1 MEELRLPRKTLNLWK
16 IRVTIAVLLF
26 FGVFSYFFHSYDW
39 FLPATL
45 VVICLY
51 EALFLWYLPNLFK
64 GYRIKYINGAVVI
77 ESGVIIKMTHIMP
90 YSKMIYAES
99 ITSPLAKA
107 MGLSAVILKA
117 ARSRILIPE
126 LPAND
131 TAKFIKAL
139 AEGEK

>member
-45 VVICLY
+45 IVICLY
-51 EALFLWYLPNLFK
+51 EALFLWYLPSLFK

-117 ARSRILIPE
+117 ARSRTLIPE
-126 LPAND
+126 LPAAD
-131 TAKFIKAL
+131 TAKFIKTL

>member
-1 MEELRLPRKTLNLWK
+1 MEELKLPRKTLNLWK
-16 IRVTIAVLLF
+16 IRVTIAVLF
-26 FGVFSYFFHSYDW
+26 IVGIFSYFFHSYDW
-39 FLPATL
+39 FLPAIL
-45 VVICLY
+45 VIICLY

-126 LPAND
+126 LPAAD
-131 TAKFIKAL
+131 TAKFIKTL

>member
-1 MEELRLPRKTLNLWK
+1 MP
-16 IRVTIAVLLF
+16 
-26 FGVFSYFFHSYDW
+26 S
-39 FLPATL
+39 
-45 VVICLY
+45 
-51 EALFLWYLPNLFK
+51 LFK

-126 LPAND
+126 LPATD
-131 TAKFIKAL
+131 TAKFIKTL

>member
-64 GYRIKYINGAVVI
+64 GYRIKYVNGAVVI

>member
-1 MEELRLPRKTLNLWK
+1 MEELKLPRKTLNLWK

-45 VVICLY
+45 GVICFY
-51 EALFLWYLPNLFK
+51 EALFLWYLPSLFK

-126 LPAND
+126 LPAAD

>member
-16 IRVTIAVLLF
+16 IRVTIGVLLF

-77 ESGVIIKMTHIMP
+77 ESGVIVKMTHIMP
-90 YSKMIYAES
+90 FSKMIYAES

-126 LPAND
+126 MPADD

-139 AEGEK
+139 AEGER

>member
-16 IRVTIAVLLF
+16 IRVTIAVLF
-26 FGVFSYFFHSYDW
+26 IVGIFSYFFHSYDW
-39 FLPATL
+39 FLPAVL
-45 VVICLY
+45 VIICLY
-51 EALFLWYLPNLFK
+51 EALFLWYLPSLFK

-99 ITSPLAKA
+99 ITSPLAKV
-107 MGLSAVILKA
+107 MGLSAVTLKA
-117 ARSRILIPE
+117 ARSSMIIPE
-126 LPAND
+126 LPSKD
-131 TAKFIKAL
+131 TEKFIKAL